1 MYHLYTNHPIF
12 GFKIQNV
19 PPLKTNM
26 SPENRWLEDVFSLLK
41 YSSPFLGDMLV
52 FRGVVFKGGVSLKIS
67 SIHQIWSHHYVPLQS
82 FVHGQPVQPGC
93 LRGFLGDV
101 RTNFLFWSV
110 GWMYLRSTL
119 HTDSSIF
126 SIMMIAIHDVNN
138 V

>member
-52 FRGVVFKGGVSLKIS
+52 FRGVVFKGGVSLKTS

-82 FVHGQPVQPGC
+82 FVHGQAVQPGC
-93 LRGFLGDV
+93 LRGDV
-101 RTNFLFWSV
+101 RTKFLFWV
-110 GWMYLRSTL
+110 RRM
-119 HTDSSIF
+119 
-126 SIMMIAIHDVNN
+126 DVSQIYTSYRFLDILNSDDNN
-138 V
+138 I